1 MADFLDNQ
9 DEQGV
14 PPLPGGYVAVKKESQ
29 GTPPLPSG
37 YVVKKKESSESTSQ
51 KSAGE
56 SPTKTTQKSTSSDTE
71 PPTRAQASVALGG
84 PTKLFGQEEEKRP
97 TSIMYGNEPK
107 KEEFVP
113 PSTPIDIDQSIKYL
127 EKTKSNPKELKRL
140 KEKKA
145 KMPTQ
150 KPIEYYLNK
159 QIVSNLTPAI
169 DQANTITEEDKSE
182 RDSSFETDWNKTGFV
197 NKLKQLGSDILGT
210 SVNLFNKLGLVDES
224 MTKED
229 IAIEPLKKYKDQV
242 IKYATENK
250 IKLSPEQFKSKVQE
264 MYNDDWDTDKKAY
277 NLQQL
282 NYTLNDEE
290 QKAIGEDTFNKYKD
304 LNTSQK
310 YFLNTSSTLSKV
322 RDNIGLD
329 LVNLDKQLSEK
340 IKNGETPTETEIKSY
355 NDLTEKYKQYHLDA
369 QNAYGKYA
377 KNLDKVHSLETELD
391 VFDNENLRSLE
402 FLKRLGIATEQLGV
416 GAIDFTSY
424 LANLYSKSSP
434 LTPGREVSMYLHQK
448 ANDLR
453 GAIEEQNKGL
463 RDTSNRFE
471 SVLSKSVDF
480 ITENTPMVLGLVYG
494 GAPAM
499 YGLAGTT
506 AGEKYGEM
514 LNENKDYNEFQEV
527 VAPLLHGGA
536 MLIPL
541 SKQLKT
547 IQNSGRV
554 LLAGEKEFPKIIENV
569 YKEKAANLFG
579 KIKTFAGESFDLGN
593 QLKLMTV
600 LQEVNNSVVLGKDVD
615 YKKLLDLEVYA
626 TAPLLHGMNK
636 VAPYLAGKVT
646 EPFISKEDY
655 SIIDENTRQIFDLN
669 KKLESGELDINEAD
683 IVKQTIKD
691 ISAKSAEVVNNK
703 LDRIGKYSKETVD
716 NILDATKQA
725 SDLRE
730 KANRII
736 SSENID
742 AKQKEV
748 LVKNLRGEY
757 NSIEQTKAELISGNA
772 KNIIYVKKETDIPI
786 EADRVKGAQYKVV
799 ENSIEKKLFEK
810 QQMSVNAPA
819 VEVKAEE
826 ITTTEVAPTEA
837 KAEEVKPAEAKAE
850 EVKPTEVKDL
860 SKEYIES
867 IEKVKSEDPEK
878 FWSVDRP
885 FQNEDGTI
893 NEAELNK
900 AAEEGRLIKTEAG
913 FGVVGDDGDIKG
925 VFKSDAKSTEKTG
938 DKVVQ
943 EAVKAGGI
951 KLDNFALPNL
961 MKIYERNGFREVSRL
976 PFNKD
981 VAPEGWTEAQGTPDV
996 VAMVYDPEGKLD
1008 IEKKSFTDYN
1018 EAMKYRDSYVDEAK
1032 KLQEVKPIEVKPKIK
1047 SKLEAFKA
1055 KHIDRQVFDRAKL
1068 NTQVENA
1075 KKSIAKILPNVKFV
1089 IHDTRESFIKEAGK
1103 NAPGYYDTKTSTIH
1117 INALDANSRTVYHE
1131 VFHPLLIERLKTD
1144 SNVRDLTN
1152 KMLSALSR
1160 TMDANPELKKT
1171 LDDFISRYDENLR
1184 SEEKVTELFGHLADG
1199 YEGFDAPT
1207 KSLIKKFIDR
1217 IATMFGLKP
1226 FTEGDVVDMLNTLA
1240 GKVSTGE
1247 EIFGKDVKII
1257 KEQKTIKDAVN
1268 KFQSDFIDPK
1278 SKIEFVY
1285 DKNKDKFKKL
1295 ESEGYITRDKSI
1307 KEFDGQTIFLH
1318 QPDAAFSGEIYK
1330 NGEPLVE
1337 GKGGVYYPIKFHED
1351 GYFWASTES
1360 TANKMAKDLNAAREA
1375 NGGKLLMALTSAPS
1389 DKLLSSTTAANGVMD
1404 IFLSKAFDKNFSL
1417 NKEQVKISLIDAAN
1431 KVVVIEGK
1439 KIGLGL
1445 KLKKGS
1451 TLEEVKSEIQNKLN
1465 PDNSSFADRKT
1476 FVKSLISNVADIVKQ
1491 NPKAV
1496 DQFGKFFSEGIKNES
1511 FKGVTKTGKLSIS
1524 ATNMTQGISEMLTE
1538 PMLKEVV
1545 DRNKGGQVYAILELN
1560 GDVKPIDSNKHESY
1574 PKAIQSVDPNNKVKL
1589 HILTDR
1595 VQWSDVFEDPK
1606 TGDIVT
1612 KERQLNIFPTSG
1624 VSTEGLKLNT
1634 KKGKF
1639 QEPESYSDMKDIIK
1653 DMMDDGK
1660 SIEEI
1665 KNIIGTELGKDQ
1677 LSLAERAYNEF
1688 KKEPITEEPKKENIV
1703 KRTVKS
1709 FFENDIAPMFKS
1721 TAEAVTETT
1730 KAVVN
1735 ALSPKTGVGKE
1746 AVTKFYELVGD
1757 RNKSITLIDKQIG
1770 EYKKTFDKMPDAERI
1785 DFIDRMKAG
1794 KPQDT
1799 PELDA
1804 IAKVISKLDKDLY
1817 DEITKYNPN
1826 LAWKENHFRV
1836 LWKKAPGTEKEKYWS
1851 FLSKRPV
1858 RGSRGFF
1865 GQSTLR
1871 SMSEGI
1877 EKGGVPYSTNP
1888 IEMFE
1893 MSYNDGMKY
1902 VTAQRIIDSFKK
1914 DGIIKFVKSG
1924 QDVPDGYTK
1933 INDSVANVYFKTDQ
1947 GMVKTG
1953 EYWIQEDP
1961 GRMLNNMLSR
1971 DYIRD
1976 TKLGTSLMGIKNFYT
1991 AIELGLSPFHAVAIS
2006 LEQIASGAGIGLRKI
2021 INLGDVKGGIKD
2033 VLTAPFSP
2041 KTTFSL
2047 GRKYFKFATAKE
2059 FENSPEGKSFLQKN
2073 PRAKEYLDDFFQG
2086 GGLVKQHDDLKNNAY
2101 KALKENMGK
2110 DNYIGAGLRALPALN
2125 EGVMDPLFN
2134 VYIPSLK
2141 IGLFMKEFPLI
2152 LAENKSRLD
2161 SGKVTRE
2168 ELSRKTID
2176 GIDNRLGEMNFDNL
2190 YWNKTFKTSMQFM
2203 LRSVTWKL
2211 GNIRQMGGAAPEQAI
2226 EFVNA
2231 IKENRRPNLSPK
2243 MAWLFGLSL
2252 TQVVLASVIQH
2263 MSLDDDD
2270 KDKEIKDFKDIV
2282 APRINSAD
2290 NKERVVIPTY
2300 YKDLLHF
2307 WHAPTEYV
2315 SSGVSGPFGK
2325 GVELYNNEDFYKYN
2339 IYDETDP
2346 VYKQLIDAGK
2356 YAAPKPFSIT
2366 SFQKMREKGE
2376 PVSKQA
2382 LSFMGFNKA
2391 PGYLEHSDLESEIL
2405 DLYSIRNTSVKPLK
2419 MKEANDKKKEIR
2431 EMYKKDISKAQEMAN
2446 EAVKEG
2452 LLKPT
2457 QVTRLFR
2464 DVAKNED
2471 AMVFFFKRLPE
2482 SDKEYLATK
2491 MTEEEK
2497 KKFNIKKKLT
2507 DAEFKEKYG
2516 EKAFK
2521 QLLRAREL
2529 SKKGAK

>member
-1 MADFLDNQ
+1 MAEILDNQ
-9 DEQGV
+9 DQQT
-14 PPLPGGYVAVKKESQ
+14 PPLPNGYTPVKKQDSQ
-29 GTPPLPSG
+29 VPPLPSG
-37 YVVKKKESSESTSQ
+37 YVVKKKESSEPTAQ
-51 KSAGE
+51 EKSGV
-56 SPTKTTQKSTSSDTE
+56 SPTRPTQQGTLSDTE

-107 KEEFVP
+107 KEGFVP
-113 PSTPIDIDQSIKYL
+113 PSTPIDINQSIKYL

-140 KEKKA
+140 KEQKA
-145 KMPTQ
+145 KMPEQ

-159 QIVSNLTPAI
+159 QIVNNLTPAI
-169 DQANTITEEDKSE
+169 DQANTITEEDKSQ
-182 RDSSFETDWNKTGFV
+182 RDSEFENDWNRTGFV

-210 SVNLFNKLGLVDES
+210 SVNLFNKVGLIDES

-229 IAIEPLKKYKDQV
+229 MKIEPLKKYKDEV

-250 IKLSPEQFKSKVQE
+250 IKLSPEQFKVKVQE
-264 MYNDDWDTDKKAY
+264 MYNNDWDTDKKAY
-277 NLQQL
+277 NLEQL

-322 RDNIGLD
+322 RDNIGVD
-329 LVNLDKQLSEK
+329 LFNLDKELSEK
-340 IKNGETPTETEIKSY
+340 IKNGQTPTESEIQSY

-402 FLKRLGIATEQLGV
+402 FLKRLGIGVEQLGV

-424 LANLYSKSSP
+424 LANLYAKSSP

-541 SKQLKT
+541 GNQLKT

-646 EPFISKEDY
+646 EPFMSKEDY
-655 SIIDENTRQIFDLN
+655 NIIDQNTRQIFDLN
-669 KKLESGELDINEAD
+669 KKLESGELDTNEAD

-742 AKQKEV
+742 SKQKEV

-757 NSIEQTKAELISGNA
+757 NSIEQTKAELISGNS
-772 KNIIYVKKETDIPI
+772 KNIIYVKKATDIPI
-786 EADRVKGAQYKVV
+786 ESERVKGAQYKVV

-819 VEVKAEE
+819 E
-826 ITTTEVAPTEA
+826 IKV
-837 KAEEVKPAEAKAE
+837 EEVKPAEVKGISAETSSNVANLTQDGQGNYVFYHTSPTTLETIEPNKYGSNPKNVTSAE
-850 EVKPTEVKDL
+850 EKTAIGRVGGVSMYYPAENVAENIVTGNTHMVKIPESEVYDFNADPLNLIEEARAKFEKEFPGQAFTPNDQFAQVTKLAGDRGFKMVVGEWENTTRAQTTEPLKPVDVKEMSGNVVVKPFKEQFVSNKDKGFKSIIPETKENKFIKVYDEIYLYKNSQNKYDDLYHLKEDYAKKSQEEITKMIEESDLPQEYKDKYQEALKYEPEQRRTEAPKEPETVEHNGVTYTKNESGNWVNDKTGNEIKGIGNKGKELIKTLDDLNTKFEPVTIDNAPEGNFLNIGLNVGTTAELLDKDNVISMLPEGVEILEEGIHDVPSEINGKQSIERTLLVKLSRPLTEVEMTKLLKDTQQKAIPQLTEGKGLMYGSKEWGNFDPQYFHLPKEGKLSEYKPTEVTPAEKAKTNAEKAKELADKIRQTELPDWLKANLGDRKTQGVDANSMKEALAKAIEKTGELMDKGVEFAEAIKEAVKEMVDL
-860 SKEYIES
+860 LGEDKRAS
-867 IEKVKSEDPEK
+867 IEKD
-878 FWSVDRP
+878 F
-885 FQNEDGTI
+885 
-893 NEAELNK
+893 
-900 AAEEGRLIKTEAG
+900 
-913 FGVVGDDGDIKG
+913 
-925 VFKSDAKSTEKTG
+925 SD
-938 DKVVQ
+938 
-943 EAVKAGGI
+943 
-951 KLDNFALPNL
+951 
-961 MKIYERNGFREVSRL
+961 Y
-976 PFNKD
+976 
-981 VAPEGWTEAQGTPDV
+981 
-996 VAMVYDPEGKLD
+996 
-1008 IEKKSFTDYN
+1008 YN
-1018 EAMKYRDSYVDEAK
+1018 
-1032 KLQEVKPIEVKPKIK
+1032 
-1047 SKLEAFKA
+1047 
-1055 KHIDRQVFDRAKL
+1055 
-1068 NTQVENA
+1068 
-1075 KKSIAKILPNVKFV
+1075 SI
-1089 IHDTRESFIKEAGK
+1089 
-1103 NAPGYYDTKTSTIH
+1103 
-1117 INALDANSRTVYHE
+1117 
-1131 VFHPLLIERLKTD
+1131 
-1144 SNVRDLTN
+1144 
-1152 KMLSALSR
+1152 
-1160 TMDANPELKKT
+1160 
-1171 LDDFISRYDENLR
+1171 
-1184 SEEKVTELFGHLADG
+1184 
-1199 YEGFDAPT
+1199 
-1207 KSLIKKFIDR
+1207 
-1217 IATMFGLKP
+1217 
-1226 FTEGDVVDMLNTLA
+1226 
-1240 GKVSTGE
+1240 
-1247 EIFGKDVKII
+1247 
-1257 KEQKTIKDAVN
+1257 
-1268 KFQSDFIDPK
+1268 
-1278 SKIEFVY
+1278 
-1285 DKNKDKFKKL
+1285 
-1295 ESEGYITRDKSI
+1295 
-1307 KEFDGQTIFLH
+1307 
-1318 QPDAAFSGEIYK
+1318 
-1330 NGEPLVE
+1330 
-1337 GKGGVYYPIKFHED
+1337 
-1351 GYFWASTES
+1351 
-1360 TANKMAKDLNAAREA
+1360 
-1375 NGGKLLMALTSAPS
+1375 
-1389 DKLLSSTTAANGVMD
+1389 
-1404 IFLSKAFDKNFSL
+1404 
-1417 NKEQVKISLIDAAN
+1417 
-1431 KVVVIEGK
+1431 
-1439 KIGLGL
+1439 
-1445 KLKKGS
+1445 
-1451 TLEEVKSEIQNKLN
+1451 
-1465 PDNSSFADRKT
+1465 
-1476 FVKSLISNVADIVKQ
+1476 
-1491 NPKAV
+1491 
-1496 DQFGKFFSEGIKNES
+1496 
-1511 FKGVTKTGKLSIS
+1511 
-1524 ATNMTQGISEMLTE
+1524 
-1538 PMLKEVV
+1538 
-1545 DRNKGGQVYAILELN
+1545 
-1560 GDVKPIDSNKHESY
+1560 
-1574 PKAIQSVDPNNKVKL
+1574 
-1589 HILTDR
+1589 
-1595 VQWSDVFEDPK
+1595 
-1606 TGDIVT
+1606 
-1612 KERQLNIFPTSG
+1612 
-1624 VSTEGLKLNT
+1624 
-1634 KKGKF
+1634 
-1639 QEPESYSDMKDIIK
+1639 
-1653 DMMDDGK
+1653 
-1660 SIEEI
+1660 
-1665 KNIIGTELGKDQ
+1665 
-1677 LSLAERAYNEF
+1677 
-1688 KKEPITEEPKKENIV
+1688 KEPITEEPKKENLV
-1703 KRTVKS
+1703 KKTVKS
-1709 FFENDIAPMFKS
+1709 FFENDIAPMFKN
-1721 TAEAVTETT
+1721 TAEAITETT

-1735 ALSPKTGVGKE
+1735 ALSPKTGVGKDI
-1746 AVTKFYELVGD
+1746 VTKFYELVGD

-1785 DFIDRMKAG
+1785 GFIDRMKAG
-1794 KPQDT
+1794 KPQAN

-1836 LWKKAPGTEKEKYWS
+1836 LWKKVPGTEKEKYWS

-1865 GQSTLR
+1865 GQSTLK

-1914 DGIIKFVKSG
+1914 DGIIKFIKSG

-1953 EYWIQEDP
+1953 EYYIQEDP

-1976 TKLGTSLMGIKNFYT
+1976 TKLGTSLMGIKNYYT
-1991 AIELGLSPFHAVAIS
+1991 SIELGLSPFHAVAIS

-2021 INLGDVKGGIKD
+2021 VNLGDIKGGIKD

-2086 GGLVKQHDDLKNNAY
+2086 GGLVKQHEDLKNNAY
-2101 KALKENMGK
+2101 KALKESMGK
-2110 DNYIGAGLRALPALN
+2110 DNYIGAALRALPALN
-2125 EGVMDPLFN
+2125 EGIMDPLFN

-2141 IGLFMKEFPLI
+2141 IGLFMKEFPLM

-2168 ELSRKTID
+2168 ELSRKAID

-2190 YWNKTFKTSMQFM
+2190 YWNRTFKTAMQFM

-2252 TQVVLASVIQH
+2252 TQVVLASVIQG
-2263 MSLDDDD
+2263 MYLDDDD

-2282 APRINSAD
+2282 APRINSTD
-2290 NKERVVIPTY
+2290 NKERIVIPTY

-2325 GVELYNNEDFYKYN
+2325 MMDLYNNEDFYKYN

-2366 SFQKMREKGE
+2366 SAQKMKEKGE

-2446 EAVKEG
+2446 DAVKEG
-2452 LLKPT
+2452 LLRPT

-2521 QLLRAREL
+2521 QLLRGREL
-2529 SKKGAK
+2529 LKKGAK